1 MTRLLYHRRG
11 PSGSGSFL
19 AFAPRTRQIIRTLG
33 VLFALTMLASTP
45 AAAQQKRA
53 LVLFSTS
60 PDAFMSAGAAQEFP
74 TLLNHAIPEGVDY
87 YAEHFELARFP
98 DPDFA
103 PAFASYLRT
112 KYHDRTFDVIITVQ
126 RAAGQFMAKY
136 RDEVFPDTPIVF
148 IDTPPTADR
157 PPNATGII
165 ISVDLKSTIDLAA
178 TLQPNLRTV
187 YVVTGAAAADRI
199 YENILRRQLAANP
212 PTQEVVFLKG
222 LPRADLERR
231 LSTLPDGSIVFYL
244 TVSEDGAGA
253 HFRPLEYAEQ
263 VAAVAR
269 VPTYG
274 WLDSTMGRGLIG
286 GNVLSRQAVLQ
297 EGVQLV
303 ARVLGGEAANRIAVG
318 RPDVQFEQVDWRQL
332 RRFQITTP
340 VPATV
345 QVLHVESSFW
355 SRYRVYVIGA
365 VTIMAA
371 QTALMISL
379 LVSRRR
385 RLATERQLHRSQQ
398 HLQASYERIR
408 ALGGRLLKAQE
419 HERAHVARE
428 LHDDISQQMALL
440 QIDLNML
447 AQKVPETAEAL
458 AGEVLDRAR
467 AVTRSVHDLSHR
479 LHPARLRLLGLV
491 PTIQGLAQEMS
502 KSGVDIRVEA
512 YDVPTLPPDLSVA
525 IFRVVQEALQNALKY
540 SGASEVVVR
549 LDGKMDRLLL
559 SITDNGIG
567 FDVQAAWGS
576 GLGLLSMRE
585 RLEAVGGTIEVHS
598 RRGSPTRIE
607 ASVPVAPA
615 DSGAGLVRA

>member
-1 MTRLLYHRRG
+1 
-11 PSGSGSFL
+11 
-19 AFAPRTRQIIRTLG
+19 
-33 VLFALTMLASTP
+33 
-45 AAAQQKRA
+45 
-53 LVLFSTS
+53 
-60 PDAFMSAGAAQEFP
+60 MSAGAAQEFP

-98 DPDFA
+98 DPGFA
-103 PAFASYLRT
+103 PAFATYLRT
-112 KYHDRTFDVIITVQ
+112 KYQGRTFDVIVTVQ

-136 RDEVFPDTPIVF
+136 RDELFPGTPMVFM
-148 IDTPPTADR
+148 DTPPATDR

-165 ISVDLKSTIDLAA
+165 VSVDLKSTIDLAA
-178 TLQPNLRTV
+178 ALQPDLRTV

-199 YENILRRQLAANP
+199 YENILRRQLAAKP
-212 PTQEVVFLKG
+212 PAQEVVFLKG
-222 LPRADLERR
+222 LSRADLERR

-244 TVSEDGAGA
+244 TMFEDGAGA
-253 HFRPLEYAEQ
+253 PFRPLEYAEQ

-274 WLDSTMGRGLIG
+274 WLDSMMGLGVLG
-286 GNVLSRQAVLQ
+286 GNVLSRHAVLQ

-303 ARVLGGEAANRIAVG
+303 ARVLSGEPANRIAVG
-318 RPDVQFEQVDWRQL
+318 RPDVQVEQVDWRQL
-332 RRFQITTP
+332 RRFQITTA
-340 VPATV
+340 VSEAV
-345 QVLHVESSFW
+345 QVLHVEPSFW
-355 SRYRVYVIGA
+355 SRYRAYVIGA
-365 VTIMAA
+365 VTIMAG
-371 QTALMISL
+371 QTALMIAL

-385 RLATERQLHRSQQ
+385 RLAAEQQLYRSQQ
-398 HLQASYERIR
+398 HLQGSYERIR
-408 ALGGRLLKAQE
+408 ALGGRLLTAQE

-440 QIDLNML
+440 QFDLNML
-447 AQKVPETAEAL
+447 AQKVPEVAQDL
-458 AGEVLDRAR
+458 AGEVLDRAT
-467 AVTRSVHDLSHR
+467 AITRSVHDLSHR

-512 YDVPTLPPDLSVA
+512 CEVPTLPPDLSVV

-549 LDGKMDRLLL
+549 LDGEMDRLLL
-559 SITDNGIG
+559 SITDNGSG

-585 RLEAVGGTIEVHS
+585 RLEAVGGTIVVQS
-598 RRGSPTRIE
+598 RPGSHTRIE

-615 DSGAGLVRA
+615 DSGAGLLRA